1 MNSAFRFAL
10 LSSALFVLPVSPA
23 FAAADPDPVASGPV
37 AEDAQSQDKA
47 DREEIV
53 VTGSVAT
60 QSSSATGL
68 TLSPRETPQSVTIV
82 DRQRIDDFALT
93 NVNDLLNQIVG
104 INVEKVET
112 DRTYFN
118 SRGFDITNF
127 QVDGIG
133 LPLIWGI
140 QFGDLDTALFESVEA
155 IRGANAIM
163 SGVGNPSATINYV
176 RKRPTDMLK
185 VSASAQLGS
194 WDQKRFEA
202 DVSGPLTDTVSAR
215 LIFAHEDRDSY
226 LDYNHV
232 NRDVYGALLSWKVTP
247 ELTATIGY
255 SRQENNADGVLWGAL
270 PLTYTDGTRVDFPV
284 SASTSA
290 DWTYWNVTD
299 QSMFAELNYSFGG
312 GWSAKGV
319 LTYKRFEE
327 NAKLLYAYNYPDKA
341 TGLGVG
347 GMTGIYPSTYDQY
360 LGDFYASG
368 PVRLFGREH
377 QLAFGVSTARSDALE
392 YEDFYLGAIDFP
404 AVQDWGKLQVVE
416 PTYPGAYLAA
426 DYTDRLTRAYGA
438 AHINFT
444 DDLKAVVGASA
455 MWIKSTGKSYGTDQA
470 RKESGVSPYIGA
482 VYDVTPHL
490 SLYASYTGIFNPQSE
505 VDIHNRKLGPAKGTS
520 IEGGIKSNWFDG
532 RLYATASLFRA
543 RQKGLALAA
552 GTFGACDPTTPCDD
566 GPIGDSFYVGED
578 TTSKGFELEVAGRV
592 TQNWT
597 LSGGYTGM
605 EIKND
610 AGEKTRTWLPTR
622 SLKLATT
629 YAVPQLN
636 DLKLGAQLRW
646 QNQITY
652 ADPYVQDYGVI
663 TGDVILKQ
671 QGYAVVDLMAGIDL
685 VDRVRATVN
694 VRNIGN
700 EKYLASLMWGQ
711 AFYAAPR
718 SASVTLS
725 FAY

>member
-1 MNSAFRFAL
+1 MASSLRRAL
-10 LSSALFVLPVSPA
+10 LSSALLILPIGPA
-23 FAAADPDPVASGPV
+23 IAAPGPDPVAE
-37 AEDAQSQDKA
+37 EDTQPQDKA
-47 DREEIV
+47 EIV

-93 NVNDLLNQIVG
+93 NVNDLLNQVVG
-104 INVEKVET
+104 INVERVET

-140 QFGDLDTALFESVEA
+140 QFGDLDTALFDSVEA

-176 RKRPTDMLK
+176 RKRPTDMFK
-185 VSASAQLGS
+185 ASASAQFGS

-202 DVSGPLTDTVSAR
+202 DVSGPISDTLSAR
-215 LIFAHEDRDSY
+215 AIFAHEDRDSW

-232 NRDVYGALLSWKVTP
+232 DRNVFGALVSWKVTP
-247 ELTATIGY
+247 DLTATVGY
-255 SRQENNADGVLWGAL
+255 SRQENKADGVLWGAL
-270 PLTYTDGTRVDFPV
+270 PLLYTDGTRIDYPV

-290 DWTYWNVTD
+290 DWTFWNVTD
-299 QSMFAELNYSFGG
+299 QSVFAELDYRIGG

-327 NAKLLYAYNYPDKA
+327 LSKLLYAYGYPDKT

-347 GMTGIYPSTYDQY
+347 GMSGIYPSTYDQY
-360 LGDFYASG
+360 LADFYASG
-368 PVRLFGREH
+368 PVKLFGREH

-392 YEDFYLGAIDFP
+392 WEDFYLGAIDFP
-404 AVQDWGKLQVVE
+404 AVQDWGKLQVAE
-416 PTYPGAYLAA
+416 PDYPGEYLAA

-438 AHINFT
+438 AHINFS
-444 DDLKAVVGASA
+444 DQLKAVVGASA
-455 MWIKSTGKSYGTDQA
+455 MWIKSTGTSYGTDQS

-505 VDIHNRKLGPAKGTS
+505 IDVNNRKLDPAKGTS
-520 IEGGIKSNWFDG
+520 IEGGIKSNWFGG

-543 RQKGLALAA
+543 KQKGLAAFVGVL
-552 GTFGACDPTTPCDD
+552 PN
-566 GPIGDSFYVGED
+566 GDSYYEGED
-578 TTSKGFELEVAGRV
+578 TISKGFELELAGRV
-592 TQNWT
+592 TPNWT
-597 LSGGYTGM
+597 LSGGYTGI
-605 EIKND
+605 EIENE
-610 AGEKTRTWLPTR
+610 AGDPTRTFLPTK

-629 YAVPQLN
+629 YTVPQLN
-636 DLKLGAQLRW
+636 DLRFGAQLRW
-646 QNQITY
+646 QNQIS
-652 ADPYVQDYGVI
+652 AVDSDVQGYGVV
-663 TGDVILKQ
+663 TGDVTVTQKS
-671 QGYAVVDLMAGIDL
+671 YAVVDLMAGIRL
-685 VDRVRATVN
+685 LDRVRATVN
-694 VRNIGN
+694 VRNVGN

-711 AFYAAPR
+711 AYYAAPR
-718 SASVTLS
+718 SANVTLS

>member
-1 MNSAFRFAL
+1 MALSLRRAL
-10 LSSALFVLPVSPA
+10 LSSALFVLPFGPA
-23 FAAADPDPVASGPV
+23 LAAPGPDPVAETE
-37 AEDAQSQDKA
+37 EDTQAQDKT
-47 DREEIV
+47 EIV

-82 DRQRIDDFALT
+82 DRQRIEDFQLT
-93 NVNDLLNQIVG
+93 NVNDLLNQVVG
-104 INVEKVET
+104 INVERVET

-140 QFGDLDTALFESVEA
+140 QFGDLDTALFDSVEA

-176 RKRPTDMLK
+176 RKRPTDTLRA
-185 VSASAQLGS
+185 SASAQFGS

-202 DVSGPLTDTVSAR
+202 DISGPISDTVSAR
-215 LIFAHEDRDSY
+215 LIFAHEDRDSW

-232 NRDVYGALLSWKVTP
+232 DRNVFGALVSWKVTP
-247 ELTATIGY
+247 DLTATAGY
-255 SRQENNADGVLWGAL
+255 SRQENKADGVLWGAL
-270 PLTYTDGTRVDFPV
+270 PLLYTDGTRIDYPV

-290 DWTYWNVTD
+290 DWTFWNVTD
-299 QSMFAELNYSFGG
+299 QSVFAELNYQFGG

-319 LTYKRFEE
+319 FTYKRFEE
-327 NAKLLYAYNYPDKA
+327 LSKLLYAYGYPDKA

-368 PVRLFGREH
+368 PVKLFGREH

-392 YEDFYLGAIDFP
+392 WEDFYLGAIDFP
-404 AVQDWGKLQVVE
+404 AVQDWGTQQVAE
-416 PTYPGAYLAA
+416 PDYPGEYLAA

-438 AHINFT
+438 AHLNFS
-444 DDLKAVVGASA
+444 DQLKAVVGASA
-455 MWIKSTGKSYGTDQA
+455 MWIKSTGTSYGTDQS

-505 VDIHNRKLGPAKGTS
+505 IDVNNRKLDPAKGTS
-520 IEGGIKSNWFDG
+520 IEAGIKSDWFGG

-543 RQKGLALAA
+543 KQKGLAAFVGVL
-552 GTFGACDPTTPCDD
+552 PN
-566 GPIGDSFYVGED
+566 GDSYYEGED
-578 TTSKGFELEVAGRV
+578 TTSKGFEMELAGRI
-592 TQNWT
+592 TPNWT
-597 LSGGYTGM
+597 LSGGYTGLKI
-605 EIKND
+605 ENE
-610 AGEKTRTWLPTR
+610 AGEPTRTFLPTK

-629 YAVPQLN
+629 YTLPQLN
-636 DLKLGAQLRW
+636 DLRFGAQLRW
-646 QNQITY
+646 QNQIS
-652 ADPYVQDYGVI
+652 AVDSDVQGYGVV
-663 TGDVILKQ
+663 TGDVTVTQKS
-671 QGYAVVDLMAGIDL
+671 YAVADLMAGVRL
-685 VDRVRATVN
+685 LDRLRATVN
-694 VRNIGN
+694 VRNVGN
-700 EKYLASLMWGQ
+700 AKYLGSLMWGQ
-711 AFYAAPR
+711 AYYAAPR
-718 SASVTLS
+718 SANVTLS

>member
-1 MNSAFRFAL
+1 MNRSLRHAL
-10 LSSALFVLPVSPA
+10 LSSALLLLPAGPA
-23 FAAADPDPVASGPV
+23 FAAIDPDPVAD
-37 AEDAQSQDKA
+37 EDTQDKVDKA
-47 DREEIV
+47 EIV

-82 DRQRIDDFALT
+82 DRQRIDDFALN
-93 NVNDLLNQIVG
+93 NVNDVLEQIVG

-140 QFGDLDTALFESVEA
+140 QFGDLDTALFDNVEA

-176 RKRPTDMLK
+176 RKRPTEMLK
-185 VSASAQLGS
+185 ASASAQFGS
-194 WDQKRFEA
+194 WNQKRFEA
-202 DVSGPLTDTVSAR
+202 DISGPITDTVAAR

-232 NRDVYGALLSWKVTP
+232 DRNVYGALLSWKVTP
-247 ELTATIGY
+247 DLTATVGY
-255 SRQENNADGVLWGAL
+255 SRQENKADGVLWGAL
-270 PLTYTDGTRVDFPV
+270 PLTYTDGTRIDYPV

-290 DWTYWNVTD
+290 DWTFWNVTD
-299 QSMFAELNYSFGG
+299 QSVFAELDYQFGG

-327 NAKLLYAYNYPDKA
+327 LSKLLYAYGYPDKA

-360 LGDFYASG
+360 LADFYASG
-368 PVRLFGREH
+368 PVRLFGRAH

-392 YEDFYLGAIDFP
+392 WEDFYLGAIDFP
-404 AVQDWGKLQVVE
+404 AVQDWGRVQVAE
-416 PTYPGAYLAA
+416 PTYPGEYLAA

-444 DDLKAVVGASA
+444 DNLKAVVGASA
-455 MWIKSTGKSYGTDQA
+455 MWIKSTGTSYGTDQS

-505 VDIHNRKLGPAKGTS
+505 VDINHIKLDPAKGTS
-520 IEGGIKSNWFDG
+520 IEGGIKSNWFGG

-543 RQKGLALAA
+543 KQTGLASFL
-552 GTFGACDPTTPCDD
+552 GVLPN
-566 GPIGDSFYVGED
+566 GDSYYEGVD
-578 TTSKGFELEVAGRV
+578 TTSKGFELELAGSV

-597 LSGGYTGM
+597 LSGGYTGL
-605 EIKND
+605 EIED
-610 AGEKTRTWLPTR
+610 QAGNKARTWLPTR

-646 QNQITY
+646 QNKISY
-652 ADPYVQDYGVI
+652 ADAGVQDYGVV
-663 TGDVILKQ
+663 TGDVIVSQ
-671 QGYAVVDLMAGIDL
+671 ESYAVVDLMASIRL
-685 VDRVRATVN
+685 LDRVQAKVN
-694 VRNIGN
+694 VRNVGN

-718 SASVTLS
+718 SANVSLS

>member
-1 MNSAFRFAL
+1 MHSSFRRAL
-10 LSSALFVLPVSPA
+10 LSGALLLLPAGPA
-23 FAAADPDPVASGPV
+23 FAAMDPDPVA
-37 AEDAQSQDKA
+37 DADTQPQDKA
-47 DREEIV
+47 EII

-68 TLSPRETPQSVTIV
+68 TLSPRETPQSVTII

-93 NVNDLLNQIVG
+93 NVNDLLDQVVG

-155 IRGANAIM
+155 IRGANAIL

-176 RKRPTDMLK
+176 RKRPTDILTA
-185 VSASAQLGS
+185 SASAQLGS
-194 WDQKRFEA
+194 WDQKRIQA
-202 DVSGPLTDTVSAR
+202 DISGPVTDTVSAR
-215 LIFAHEDRDSY
+215 LIFAHEDRDSH

-247 ELTATIGY
+247 DLTATVGY
-255 SRQENNADGVLWGAL
+255 SRQENKADGVLWGAL
-270 PLTYTDGTRVDFPV
+270 PLTYTDGTRIDYPV

-299 QSMFAELNYSFGG
+299 QSVFAELGYAFGG
-312 GWSAKGV
+312 GWQAKGV

-327 NAKLLYAYNYPDKA
+327 LSKLLYAYGYPDKA

-347 GMTGIYPSTYDQY
+347 GMSGIYPSTYDQY

-368 PVRLFGREH
+368 PVKLFGREH

-392 YEDFYLGAIDFP
+392 YEDFYLGTIDFP
-404 AVQDWGKLQVVE
+404 AVQDWGRVQVAE
-416 PTYPGAYLAA
+416 PTYPGEYLAA

-438 AHINFT
+438 AHINFS
-444 DDLKAVVGASA
+444 DGLKAVVGASA
-455 MWIKSTGKSYGTDQA
+455 MWIKSTGTSYGTDQS

-490 SLYASYTGIFNPQSE
+490 SLYASYTSIFNPQSE
-505 VDIHNRKLGPAKGTS
+505 VDIDNRKLDPAKGTS
-520 IEGGIKSNWFDG
+520 IEGGIKSDWFGG
-532 RLYATASLFRA
+532 RLYATAALFRA
-543 RQKGLALAA
+543 KQKGLAAFVGVL
-552 GTFGACDPTTPCDD
+552 PN
-566 GPIGDSFYVGED
+566 GDSYYEGED
-578 TTSKGFELEVAGRV
+578 TTSKGFELEIAGKV

-597 LSGGYTGM
+597 LSGGYTGL
-605 EIKND
+605 EIKD
-610 AGEKTRTWLPTR
+610 EAGNKTRTFLPTK

-646 QNQITY
+646 QNQISLT
-652 ADPYVQDYGVI
+652 DSDVQGYGVV
-663 TGDVILKQ
+663 TGDVVVTQKS
-671 QGYAVVDLMAGIDL
+671 YAVVDLMAAIRL
-685 VDRVRATVN
+685 FDRVRATVN
-694 VRNIGN
+694 LRNVGN

-711 AFYAAPR
+711 AYYAAPR
-718 SASVTLS
+718 SASVSLS